1 MQLLSHPFRLRP
13 NGHVATV
20 EQGSDEANAEQLA
33 MLILTRRGE
42 RDLAGGFGI
51 TDPAFTGG
59 FDPSE
64 IVAGLAAFGP
74 DIALD
79 EITLD
84 PIDDATLDVTV
95 RYS

>member
-20 EQGSDEANAEQLA
+20 EQGTDEANAEQLA
-33 MLILTRRGE
+33 LLILTRQGE

-51 TDPAFTGG
+51 SDPAFSGG
-59 FDPSE
+59 FDPAE
-64 IVAGLAAFGP
+64 IVAGIAAFGP
-74 DIALD
+74 DITID
-79 EITLD
+79 DVTLE